1 MYCGTEGLCEVA
13 PGRVK
18 QWVCHAFSSCTSRT
32 QAQRP
37 NIQKGTYQ
45 HPQIHH
51 GLQTLC
57 LPEKQW
63 KKEQWSIPDP
73 ALQECS
79 SSQRKQL
86 LRNKCF
92 GQDGTRKQEARP
104 LSSRSSCLVRYVP
117 NKLGK
122 HHPNTVYMVFSK
134 SVLNSY
140 CVSWLLCVIHWDP
153 KDQGELCELYFYKAQ
168 HENCSK

>member
-1 MYCGTEGLCEVA
+1 MHSQLA
-13 PGRVK
+13 PQPPRLKDPTYRREHMSIPKSTTDSKHCACQRSSGR
-18 QWVCHAFSSCTSRT
+18 
-32 QAQRP
+32 
-37 NIQKGTYQ
+37 
-45 HPQIHH
+45 
-51 GLQTLC
+51 
-57 LPEKQW
+57 
-63 KKEQWSIPDP
+63 KKKQWSILDP

-117 NKLGK
+117 NKLWK
-122 HHPNTVYMVFSK
+122 HNPNTVYMLYSK

-140 CVSWLLCVIHWDP
+140 CAPWLLCVIHWDS
-153 KDQGELCELYFYKAQ
+153 KDQGELCVLIVYFYKAQ